1 MNRMY
6 VSCCATPRNRR
17 SPWRLLFVLLVASGA
32 AAACTPAESDTET
45 ELGASLTTSGAR
57 NLLTTGYSTSEDFS
71 PSNWESLGL
80 AELLRS
86 PPVGVTPEQMSFDS
100 LGVDFGKPEAPLRV
114 IEFYDYGCGYCR
126 VFHENT
132 RGPLH
137 EQYVDSDRVY
147 WKSIPFITGNW
158 ATSVPVSLA
167 AECARD
173 QGRGYYAAINDLIFA
188 RQRDWKAS
196 SAPEELAEGFAEEV
210 GLDMERYR
218 TCFENDELLWRVQ
231 THTAFAQELG
241 ISGTPTF
248 LVLGL
253 GPIVGALPLETF
265 QQIFDTVLVQLAAVQ
280 P

>member
-6 VSCCATPRNRR
+6 VAPCATPRNRR
-17 SPWRLLFVLLVASGA
+17 SLWRLLFVLLVASSA
-32 AAACTPAESDTET
+32 AAACAPEESDTEF
-45 ELGASLTTSGAR
+45 GASLTTSGAG
-57 NLLTTGYSTSEDFS
+57 NLLTTGYSTSQDFS
-71 PSNWESLGL
+71 PSNRGGPGL

-147 WKSIPFITGNW
+147 WKSIPFITGSW

-196 SAPEELAEGFAEEV
+196 SAPEELAEEFAEEV

-241 ISGTPTF
+241 ITGTPTF

-253 GPIVGALPLETF
+253 GPIVGAFPLETF

>member
-6 VSCCATPRNRR
+6 VARRATPRNRR
-17 SPWRLLFVLLVASGA
+17 SLWRLLLVLLVASGG
-32 AAACTPAESDTET
+32 AAACTPAESDTDT
-45 ELGASLTTSGAR
+45 EFGASLTTRGAG
-57 NLLTTGYSTSEDFS
+57 NLLTAGYSTSEDFS
-71 PSNWESLGL
+71 PSNRESPRL

-100 LGVDFGKPEAPLRV
+100 LGIDFGKPEAPLRV

-132 RGPLH
+132 RERLH

-147 WKSIPFITGNW
+147 WKSIPFITGSW

-173 QGRGYYAAINDLIFA
+173 QGRGYYVAINDLIFA
-188 RQRDWKAS
+188 RQGDWKAA
-196 SAPEELAEGFAEEV
+196 SAPEELAEEFAEEV

-241 ISGTPTF
+241 ITGTPTF